1 MPLHQQLTRNFESL
15 VNRGLATFRSSRE
28 FTVSEPA
35 FVGIVKA
42 QGVRRIFLFSFPALD
57 AKAKFPRRV
66 SGLEVVVAPGR
77 LTVKAGRSSYASITI
92 LHGMFCKYCALSRKN
107 PALFRK
113 PSHFAVYTI
122 LFHPSSILLRSF
134 IKALSIGF
142 QSAAIR

>member
-42 QGVRRIFLFSFPALD
+42 QDVRRIFLFSFPALD
-57 AKAKFPRRV
+57 AKAKFSRRV
-66 SGLEVVVAPGR
+66 SGLKIVVASGR

-92 LHGMFCKYCALSRKN
+92 LHGCSASIASLSRKN

-113 PSHFAVYTI
+113 ASDFRVLYNSVHHFFDRPRI
-122 LFHPSSILLRSF
+122 LY
-134 IKALSIGF
+134 
-142 QSAAIR
+142 